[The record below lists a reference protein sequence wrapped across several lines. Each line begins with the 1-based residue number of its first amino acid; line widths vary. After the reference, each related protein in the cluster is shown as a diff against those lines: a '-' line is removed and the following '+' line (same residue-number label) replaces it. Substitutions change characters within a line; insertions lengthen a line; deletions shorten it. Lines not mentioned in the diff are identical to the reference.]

1 MFPVYFAVISAMA
14 KAEAMPS
21 YAFAMQE
28 GDFAQALRHVERFA
42 DLDASDL
49 GEMGVLSFQAM
60 ADASLL
66 LGRDEEAEENFRKA
80 QKLLRGSN
88 DELRIFSCRNTGWLS
103 LSVGRYG
110 AALNCFSR
118 ITQDA
123 AATREQK
130 IEAIVAISVIH
141 HRLAQQSAAEEALAH
156 AVRLAGDRGC
166 DARWGVLVDL
176 LALDFSVQIGVRCAG
191 GLKDHVFWQSAA
203 AYGDPR
209 AKLARFTERMSN
221 LSARTPA
228 PEILAERYRYLVLLR
243 RCAAGERDVIDAL
256 GEQLTLSRTRECE
269 TYTGTMQLEIALAAL
284 AGNFSDHAEKL
295 LRGRNAKTQPQ
306 TPSRRWNLD
315 YMYCQAKICLK
326 QGKAEEAMKFYAAY
340 SSEALQCLRSETQ
353 VIKSLDG
360 IVETAVTVPTD
371 DVSAR
376 LPAKY
381 RRAYAYILNNYRSTA
396 LTMREV
402 AAHICVTERALQ
414 LAFKEHLGMSPS
426 AVIRRVRLD
435 AVRTDLLNERGGGD
449 NIMETAT
456 RLGLKSRSALIRGYR
471 KQFNESPSETILR

>member
-1 MFPVYFAVISAMA
+1 MT

-21 YAFAMQE
+21 YAFAMQD

-42 DLDASDL
+42 DLDSSDL
-49 GEMGVLSFQAM
+49 GEMGVLSFQSM
-60 ADASLL
+60 ADAALL
-66 LGRDEEAEENFRKA
+66 LGREEEAEENYRKA
-80 QKLLRGSN
+80 QKLLKGSN

-103 LSVGRYG
+103 LSVSRYG

-130 IEAIVAISVIH
+130 IEAIVAIAVIH
-141 HRLAQQSAAEEALAH
+141 HRLAQQAAAEEALAH
-156 AVRLAGDRGC
+156 AARLAAEAGC
-166 DARWGVLVDL
+166 DARWGLLIDL

-203 AYGDPR
+203 AYGDHR
-209 AKLARFTERMSN
+209 AKLARFTERMGK
-221 LSARTPA
+221 LPARTPA
-228 PEILAERYRYLVLLR
+228 PEIMAQRYRYLVLLQ

-256 GEQLTLSRTRECE
+256 GEQLALARTRECE
-269 TYTGTMQLEIALAAL
+269 TQTSTMQLEIALAAL
-284 AGNFSDHAEKL
+284 AGNFSDQAEKL
-295 LRGRNAKTQPQ
+295 LRGRGAKAQ

-326 QGKAEEAMKFYAAY
+326 QGNAEEAMKFYAAY
-340 SSEALQCLRSETQ
+340 SGEALQCLRSETQ

-426 AVIRRVRLD
+426 AVIRRLRLD

-456 RLGLKSRSALIRGYR
+456 RLGVKSRSALIRGYR